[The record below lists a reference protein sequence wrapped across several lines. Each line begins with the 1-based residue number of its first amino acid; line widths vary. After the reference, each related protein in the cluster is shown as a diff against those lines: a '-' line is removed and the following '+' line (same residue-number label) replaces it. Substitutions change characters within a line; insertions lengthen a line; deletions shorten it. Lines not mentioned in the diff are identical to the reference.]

1 MAMTLAC
8 PECGGFGL
16 VPAFDYDGAEYSATC
31 PECAGLGFYHRLLPA
46 EQTDHPPVGD
56 RATVSTG
63 AAAVLSL
70 FDPSGHD
77 LSLPGPGRRAG
88 GPTAVPPARH
98 PTPVRASAAADCVR
112 DGGAAPAAIPGLSA
126 QPGAGQLGPSCG
138 AGPASLP
145 AQRPREVAMN
155 RWGFHSE
162 SEVC

>member
-1 MAMTLAC
+1 
-8 PECGGFGL
+8 
-16 VPAFDYDGAEYSATC
+16 
-31 PECAGLGFYHRLLPA
+31 
-46 EQTDHPPVGD
+46 
-56 RATVSTG
+56 
-63 AAAVLSL
+63 
-70 FDPSGHD
+70 
-77 LSLPGPGRRAG
+77 
-88 GPTAVPPARH
+88 VPPARH